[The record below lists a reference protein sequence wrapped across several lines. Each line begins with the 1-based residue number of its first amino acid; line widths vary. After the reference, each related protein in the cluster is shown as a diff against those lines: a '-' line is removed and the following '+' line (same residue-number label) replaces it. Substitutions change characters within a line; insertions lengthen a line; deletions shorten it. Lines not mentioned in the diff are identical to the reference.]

1 MTAALTDFNT
11 SHGLDGQRATYAVT
25 AATMSL
31 ANQLRGQLQN
41 HALPP
46 PSDTWLQAL
55 VSSRNPPPPLPSLVM
70 TAKTRLLASDLTSPG
85 LLDVNKLSTICF
97 PTTTTSPTVKE
108 TRLASDVYTQVV
120 DIENLSRS
128 RWEQLD
134 ELEAIERGERTRG
147 REVIRL
153 PVNSDGG
160 SDEPA
165 ANRPPEAT
173 ARTQAEASA
182 GGAKNATHRLV
193 LQDPKGQK
201 VYGLEV
207 SRVSDIAVG
216 TLNIG
221 AKILVKKG
229 TTVARGILLLDPQ
242 NVQVLGGKIEAW
254 HKAWLDGR
262 LARLK
267 DAVMAGSQ
275 E

>member
-1 MTAALTDFNT
+1 MTAALSDLNT
-11 SHGLDGQRATYAVT
+11 PHVLDGQRPQYTVT

-31 ANQLRGQLQN
+31 ANQLKGQLQN

-46 PSDTWLQAL
+46 PSDTWIQAL

-85 LLDVNKLSTICF
+85 LLDTNKLSTICF
-97 PTTTTSPTVKE
+97 PTAITSPAIKE
-108 TRLASDVYTQVV
+108 TRLANDVYTQVV

-134 ELEAIERGERTRG
+134 ELEAIERGEQTRG

-153 PVNSDGG
+153 PVNNDGG
-160 SDEPA
+160 SDEPTA
-165 ANRPPEAT
+165 TRSSEAT

-182 GGAKNATHRLV
+182 GAKNATHRLV

-201 VYGLEV
+201 VYGLEIA
-207 SRVSDIAVG
+207 RVPDIAIG

-221 AKILVKKG
+221 AKILLKKG
-229 TTVARGILLLDPQ
+229 TIVARGILLVDPQ
-242 NVQVLGGKIEAW
+242 NAQVLGGKIEAW

-262 LARLK
+262 LTRLK
-267 DAVMAGSQ
+267 EVVVAGSQ